1 MPPDDAE
8 LSLQQLSLIH
18 SEPLFRLTDRHR
30 HYLRHWLPWVD
41 SVTCLEDTEAFIGQ
55 IMAQHHQDGLPHCV
69 IFCDDCLCGVVG
81 FHQIDRQ
88 NASGNLGYWLA
99 PSHTGRGIMTWAAGQ
114 LVAQGFEQEGLHKIE
129 IRCAS
134 DNRKSRAIPERLGFF
149 HEGTLR
155 DCEWL
160 YDHYVDHAVYSLLV
174 EEYQS
179 RGL

>member
-1 MPPDDAE
+1 MPLDSE

-18 SEPLFRLTDRHR
+18 SEALFSLTDRHR
-30 HYLRHWLPWVD
+30 DYLRRWLPWVD
-41 SVTCLEDTEAFIGQ
+41 SVTSVADTEAFIGR
-55 IMAQHHQDGLPHCV
+55 IVAQDRKSGLPHCGV
-69 IFCDDCLCGVVG
+69 FHGDRLCGVAG
-81 FHQIDRQ
+81 FHQIDRLH
-88 NASGNLGYWLA
+88 ASGTLGYWLA
-99 PSHTGRGIMTWAAGQ
+99 PNHTGRGIMTWAVGR
-114 LVAQGFEQEGLHKIE
+114 LVARGFEEEGLHKIE

-134 DNRKSRAIPERLGFF
+134 DNHKSRAIPERLGFLY
-149 HEGTLR
+149 EGTLR